1 MVIPPLRL
9 EVKCS
14 GETHYVDIPVDGSAI
29 RLCNHSEA
37 MSQHRMIG
45 ELLGQPT
52 GCMKVLLGFKALA
65 KSGLGQNYYFD
76 RFMREHGENYRGTEL
91 YVSPQGDSTVA
102 RRYMIQEHATMVRN
116 YRYALAYEGL
126 RQQRDWKHEAT
137 MLRVKRAQAAFDEW
151 SRRLPYGAEANV
163 GIVGDPTEWK
173 GERDEAVTVR
183 FSRRRHNPVPI
194 ANVEINAT
202 VWNKSD
208 TKLFPMSHDAE
219 PSWHTSVAFD
229 LAHHRKAKQSR
240 YVYHGFHYDSARN
253 SFVRTVRFAQF
264 TPTGIVFTDR
274 KEV

>member
-14 GETHYVDIPVDGSAI
+14 GEIHYVDIPVDGSAI
-29 RLCNHSEA
+29 RLCNHPEA

-52 GCMKVLLGFKALA
+52 GCMKALLGFKALA
-65 KSGLGQNYYFD
+65 KTGLGQKDYFD
-76 RFMREHGENYRGTEL
+76 RFMREHGENYREVR
-91 YVSPQGDSTVA
+91 VSVSSQNDSTVA
-102 RRYMIQEHATMVRN
+102 RRCMIQEHYTTTHN

-126 RQQRDWKHEAT
+126 RQQRDWKHEAK
-137 MLRVKRAQAAFDEW
+137 MLRVKRAQAAFNEW

-163 GIVGDPTEWK
+163 GIVGDPTKWK

-208 TKLFPMSHDAE
+208 VKLFPMSHDAE
-219 PSWHTSVAFD
+219 PSCHTSVAFD
-229 LAHHRKAKQSR
+229 RAHYRKTKETR

-264 TPTGIVFTDR
+264 TPDGIIFTDR